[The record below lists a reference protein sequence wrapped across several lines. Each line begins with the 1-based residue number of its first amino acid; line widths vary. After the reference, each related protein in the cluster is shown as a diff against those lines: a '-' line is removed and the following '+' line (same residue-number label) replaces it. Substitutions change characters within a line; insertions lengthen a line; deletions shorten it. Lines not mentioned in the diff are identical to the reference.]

1 MRTAIS
7 QSFLAESSPHITMCT
22 NAHSGVSMADSST
35 VTIRLSNHA
44 KEQLAELADR
54 TRRSR
59 SFLAAEAISAYV
71 ERELSIIEKVE
82 RGRADVRAER
92 TTPHDEVMA
101 KAKKHLSPE
110 MTA

>member
-1 MRTAIS
+1 MY
-7 QSFLAESSPHITMCT
+7 T
-22 NAHSGVSMADSST
+22 NAHSGVSMAGSST

-71 ERELSIIEKVE
+71 ESELSIIEKVE
-82 RGRADVRAER
+82 RGRADVLAGR
-92 TTPHDEVMA
+92 TTPHDEVMREA
-101 KAKKHLSPE
+101 RTFIKAAR
-110 MTA
+110 TRQ

>member
-1 MRTAIS
+1 MYTTAY
-7 QSFLAESSPHITMCT
+7 
-22 NAHSGVSMADSST
+22 SGVFMADSST

-71 ERELSIIEKVE
+71 ERE
-82 RGRADVRAER
+82 RGRADVRAGR
-92 TTPHDEVMA
+92 TTPHDEVMREA
-101 KAKKHLSPE
+101 RTIIEAAR
-110 MTA
+110 TRQ